1 MENAT
6 TSSRFAKLENDSIEI
21 AVLQVGTL
29 LLICVLGLL
38 GNVCLCL
45 TMFRRRQLQ
54 LKTSNWIVVHLAVSD
69 LLRIVFSMSV
79 SVGVL
84 ITREWIFGEIFCK
97 INGFYTLL
105 FLSGSL
111 LSVTV
116 ISVNRYF
123 LIVRPSRCKAL
134 FTETKTKL
142 MIVGLWLL
150 AVISALPPCFSWGH
164 YGFYESRATYFVAL
178 GSSNSY
184 TTVLVLTYIATPL
197 SIMLGCYCKIFRA
210 VRDSKKRVLGTTQ
223 TQSRATSVKEV

>member
-105 FLSGSL
+105 FLSGL
-111 LSVTV
+111 LV
-116 ISVNRYF
+116 ICHRNQRQSIFLNRASKQMQGAFHRDEDKVND
-123 LIVRPSRCKAL
+123 SWA
-134 FTETKTKL
+134 
-142 MIVGLWLL
+142 L
-150 AVISALPPCFSWGH
+150 AVSSYKCFAAMLQLGTLWILWVTCNLFCCSW
-164 YGFYESRATYFVAL
+164 
-178 GSSNSY
+178 
-184 TTVLVLTYIATPL
+184 
-197 SIMLGCYCKIFRA
+197 RA
-210 VRDSKKRVLGTTQ
+210 VTHIQ
-223 TQSRATSVKEV
+223 QY